1 MFLYVNKIK
10 NEDLIVKK
18 FKTKISSL
26 PNYKK
31 PYMIKVI
38 DKLPQ
43 TSTGKIKRN
52 DLHKLI
58 KEKFDEPSKNKT
70 I

>member
-1 MFLYVNKIK
+1 
-10 NEDLIVKK
+10 
-18 FKTKISSL
+18 
-26 PNYKK
+26 
-31 PYMIKVI
+31 MIKLI

-58 KEKFDEPSKNKT
+58 KDKFDEPSKSKT